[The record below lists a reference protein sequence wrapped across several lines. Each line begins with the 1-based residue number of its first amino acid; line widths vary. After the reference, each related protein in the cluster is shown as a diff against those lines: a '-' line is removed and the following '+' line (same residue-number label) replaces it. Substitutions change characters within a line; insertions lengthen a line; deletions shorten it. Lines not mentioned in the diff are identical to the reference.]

1 MHAFRAKD
9 PRTDDIGE
17 GMSQCQVTL
26 DQAAHLMDAVAFG
39 HIEGSLGDMIVFD
52 RSVPHMLSTTWQ
64 ILSLSLPIDSLY
76 LFRLSMVVSFM

>member
-39 HIEGSLGDMIVFD
+39 HIEG
-52 RSVPHMLSTTWQ
+52 TWKNH
-64 ILSLSLPIDSLY
+64 LCEA
-76 LFRLSMVVSFM
+76 

>member
-1 MHAFRAKD
+1 MISSPLGEMHAFRAKD

-39 HIEGSLGDMIVFD
+39 HIEGGCDTTVD
-52 RSVPHMLSTTWQ
+52 R
-64 ILSLSLPIDSLY
+64 
-76 LFRLSMVVSFM
+76 